1 MTTMNSVVQ
10 DFSNMLGEA
19 EALLKLAGAQTG
31 EHARALQTE
40 VEAKLLHAKLR
51 LQELESKAADGAV
64 AVKEATEDYVVKNP
78 WQAVGIAAAVGFVA
92 GVVIARR

>member
-19 EALLKLAGAQTG
+19 EALLKLAGTQTG
-31 EHARALQTE
+31 EQARALQTE
-40 VEAKLLHAKLR
+40 IEAKLMHAKLR
-51 LQELESKAADGAV
+51 LQELEAKAADSAI
-64 AVKEATEDYVVKNP
+64 AVKEATENYVVKNP
-78 WQAVGIAAAVGFVA
+78 WQTIGIAAAVGFVA